1 MKFII
6 KSLCGRNM
14 LYFNNFHFIL
24 NIIRKTYNK
33 IGGWN
38 YKMDILTLMK
48 INTIRCGV
56 VYECI
61 LPIYIFHVIYD
72 TNSICLLLDTTDMK
86 ENGISTSLTI
96 SFLGMNCKF
105 FNIMIND
112 FEY

>member
-1 MKFII
+1 M
-6 KSLCGRNM
+6 
-14 LYFNNFHFIL
+14 YFNNVHFIL

-72 TNSICLLLDTTDMK
+72 TNSILFAAGHNNTLEGKWNFNFL
-86 ENGISTSLTI
+86 NNFISWYEL
-96 SFLGMNCKF
+96 
-105 FNIMIND
+105 
-112 FEY
+112 